1 MKSRL
6 AGETAALFAALFLLA
21 GAAPVPGQNDRGR
34 SPGAGAT
41 RVDARVAVDVFL
53 GRDRNLIR
61 DYYRLH
67 PGSLPPG
74 LAKRG
79 GNLPPGLQKQLRRK
93 GHLPPGLDR
102 EVVLFPEDLER
113 HLPPLKAGLVRG
125 IVGGRA
131 VIYNPRTSV
140 ILDVFTVF

>member
-1 MKSRL
+1 MRSRL
-6 AGETAALFAALFLLA
+6 AIGVPALCAALLLLA
-21 GAAPVPGQNDRGR
+21 GALPILGQESKPR
-34 SPGAGAT
+34 SPAAGAA
-41 RVDARVAVDVFL
+41 RVDAHVAVDVFL
-53 GRDRNLIR
+53 GGDRNVIR
-61 DYYRLH
+61 EYYRLH

-102 EVVLFPEDLER
+102 EIVFFPVELER
-113 HLPPLKAGLVRG
+113 QLPPLKAGLVRG
-125 IVGGRA
+125 IIEGRA

-140 ILDVFTVF
+140 ILDIFTVF

>member
-1 MKSRL
+1 MRIRF
-6 AGETAALFAALFLLA
+6 AGKTPALLA
-21 GAAPVPGQNDRGR
+21 LLLMAHALPAHGQENRARAA
-34 SPGAGAT
+34 AMGAT
-41 RVDARVAVDVFL
+41 HADARVAVEVFL
-53 GRDRNLIR
+53 GRDRNVIR

-67 PGSLPPG
+67 PRELPPG

-93 GHLPPGLDR
+93 GHLPPGLER
-102 EVVLFPEDLER
+102 EIIVFPVELER
-113 HLPPLKAGLVRG
+113 QLPPLKAGLVRG
-125 IVGGRA
+125 IIGGRA

>member
-1 MKSRL
+1 MRGRL
-6 AGETAALFAALFLLA
+6 ATGTPALFAVLLLLA
-21 GAAPVPGQNDRGR
+21 GARPVLGQNDRGR
-34 SPGAGAT
+34 SPAAGAT
-41 RVDARVAVDVFL
+41 RVDAHVAVDVFL
-53 GRDRNLIR
+53 GRDRNVIR

-67 PGSLPPG
+67 TGSLPPG

-102 EVVLFPEDLER
+102 EIVFFPAELER
-113 HLPPLKAGLVRG
+113 QLPALKAGLVRG

>member
-1 MKSRL
+1 MRARL
-6 AGETAALFAALFLLA
+6 GNGVAAVFAVLFVLA
-21 GAAPVPGQNDRGR
+21 GALPAPGQNDRGR
-34 SPGAGAT
+34 SAAAGGT
-41 RVDARVAVDVFL
+41 RVDAHVGVDIFL
-53 GRDRNLIR
+53 GRDRNVIR

-67 PGSLPPG
+67 HGSLPPG

-102 EVVLFPEDLER
+102 EIVFFPVELER
-113 HLPPLKAGLVRG
+113 QLPPLKAGLVRG

>member
-1 MKSRL
+1 MRIRF
-6 AGETAALFAALFLLA
+6 AGKAPALLGALLMLA
-21 GAAPVPGQNDRGR
+21 GALPAAGQESR
-34 SPGAGAT
+34 SRTPGAGAT
-41 RVDARVAVDVFL
+41 RAEARVAVEVFL
-53 GRDRNLIR
+53 GRDRNVIR
-61 DYYRLH
+61 DYYRLR
-67 PGSLPPG
+67 PGELPPG

-102 EVVLFPEDLER
+102 EIIVFPVELER
-113 HLPPLKAGLVRG
+113 QLPPLKAGLVRG
-125 IVGGRA
+125 IIGGRA